1 MKCILLCAGYGTRLY
16 PLTQTI
22 PKPLLTIGDETI
34 VDNILKKICLIP
46 DLTEIILVSNNKF
59 YDQFV
64 SWSKK
69 LDLGEIILTILNDE
83 SNDDTD
89 KLGAIGD
96 LFLATNVNAIHE
108 DVLIIAG
115 DNLFE
120 FDILKFVNHFK
131 EHEQTLVAV
140 KDIMDPKLAVK
151 KYGVVTL
158 HNLEISQFIEKP
170 PQAIS
175 SLVATACYILK
186 KEDINLLGVYFLGE
200 KKDNLGDF
208 ISFLTKVSHVQ
219 AFVFT
224 EDWFDIG
231 SFEELERAKKYYE
244 NKKEEKNEKIDTTN

>member
-16 PLTQTI
+16 PLTKTI
-22 PKPLLTIGDETI
+22 PKPLLAIGNETI
-34 VDNILKKICLIP
+34 ADKIVKKICLIP
-46 DLTEIILVSNNKF
+46 ELTEIIVVSNNKF
-59 YDQFV
+59 YDHFL

-69 LDLGEIILTILNDE
+69 LELGEIALTILNDE

-96 LFLATNVNAIHE
+96 LFLATNVNSIHE
-108 DVLIIAG
+108 DVLIVAG

-120 FDILKFVNHFK
+120 FDIIKFVNHFK
-131 EHEQTLVAV
+131 ENNQSLVAI
-140 KDIMDPKLAVK
+140 KDLGDPQLAVK
-151 KYGVVTL
+151 KYGVVKL
-158 HNLEISQFIEKP
+158 QNLEISQFIEKP
-170 PQAIS
+170 NQAVS

-186 KEDINLLGVYFLGE
+186 KKDIDLLGVYFLGE

-244 NKKEEKNEKIDTTN
+244 IKKEEKNDQIDTTN